1 MKTIKIL
8 LITVLFIVPMYLH
21 GATLKFFSWQKHEPG
36 LSDWWAATIADFE
49 KNNPGIKINF
59 TQLARKAYADTFATM
74 FASGAPPD
82 IVHLA
87 AFEYQQFADQGFM
100 EPLDKWI
107 KKSNLDLNGWG
118 GQKTCVWKGNN

>member
-49 KNNPGIKINF
+49 KNNGRHVVCDFVCPTKETRNNF
-59 TQLARKAYADTFATM
+59 KA
-74 FASGAPPD
+74 D
-82 IVHLA
+82 IVIWMDTIKEGR
-87 AFEYQQFADQGFM
+87 FEDTNKIFENPKNVDFHITEWNDHNHKDVAQ
-100 EPLDKWI
+100 EII
-107 KKSNLDLNGWG
+107 KN
-118 GQKTCVWKGNN
+118 V